1 MKHLN
6 RNLLLVIFTAVVTQ
20 AFDIPAYKAFLE
32 QTSNLTDAALLEQ
45 KKPLS
50 PYLSSIGL
58 QNNNYL
64 YLDSIKQKYKLTEG
78 ELALLGKN
86 NFVVSERMSFFTY
99 ADAFKDVFCKDMPVF
114 LSADAVLGT
123 FHQSYDEVLID
134 VETKML
140 KPLVNEIVNDMRTA
154 FPTVAT
160 KYASLSKNVADVD
173 LYLTVAAILSKS
185 SNVAAST
192 FADASELK
200 AVTDAI
206 TAEKFVSMK
215 LFSDLPRDLDFSQF
229 TVRGHY
235 VKSNLGDYFKTMM
248 WLGRTELVMASPLD
262 NVEPPVLKDLKRMSI
277 DALILN
283 EVLEQS
289 GAKSKLAKMDS
300 LLSVLI
306 GESDN
311 LTPSELTT
319 IAGNAAITD
328 VSMLLEDSVYRRFA
342 NILKTS
348 PEAQQMILSQV
359 IYDCALSNNPDSIKY
374 PVSFLLMG
382 QRFLVDS
389 YIFGS
394 VVYNKVPKT
403 QQGNIRLMPDPLD
416 AMYALGNNDALPL
429 LKNDLDKYKYAKYLE
444 KMRYL
449 VDSYEPSFWSGSLYN
464 TTLNALKTLNPQ
476 VYPTVEKQP
485 LFMRSA
491 AWHQQ
496 KLNTQ
501 LVAWSQLR
509 HDNILYGK
517 QSYTTSLMCS
527 YPHGYVEPY
536 PELYKVLGNF
546 AKDAASRF
554 GSLQNGSKYATF
566 YSGVTSLMDTIGSL
580 AVKELDGTQ
589 FSNTDSTFMSR
600 MIAIPATN
608 MCGGPSIEGWYTRLL
623 FSKQVMDKGDF
634 TIVDVHTQPTDEM
647 GVMVG
652 RVLHTAVG
660 KVNLGVFLANSPSAS
675 NQPMAYIGPVSS
687 YYQDT
692 TLNFKRMTDE
702 QWDSL
707 IGYKRVLPP
716 RPDWVYSF
724 LADSNGNAFGQGR
737 LLDGIPFVTS
747 AVYHK
752 IVATA
757 RGLRVSPLLNGKGI
771 QIVLD
776 RESEVSIALY
786 DTRGRVVQ
794 NSVQKAYTKGMHT
807 LPLTAAAGFYTLRVR
822 CGVESYSMPLTIV
835 K

>member
-1 MKHLN
+1 MKHLS
-6 RNLLLVIFTAVVTQ
+6 RKLLIILFTAAVTQ
-20 AFDIPAYKAFLE
+20 AFDIPTYNAFLK
-32 QTSNLTDAALLEQ
+32 QSSTLTDIALLEQ
-45 KKPLS
+45 KKPAT
-50 PYLSSIGL
+50 PYFSSIGL
-58 QNNNYL
+58 QNINYL
-64 YLDSIKQKYKLTEG
+64 YLDSIKLKYNLTEG

-86 NFVVSERMSFFTY
+86 NFVVSERMSFVTY
-99 ADAFKDVFCKDMPVF
+99 ADAFRDVFCKDMPIF

-134 VETKML
+134 VESTML
-140 KPLVNEIVNDMRTA
+140 QPLVKEIVDDMRGA
-154 FPTVAT
+154 FPVIAE
-160 KYASLSKNVADVD
+160 KYGALPQNVKDVD

-185 SNVAAST
+185 SNVAST
-192 FADASELK
+192 FADASEIK

-206 TAEKFVSMK
+206 AAEKFTTMK

-248 WLGRTELVMASPLD
+248 WLGRTEFVMASPLD
-262 NVEPPVLKDLKRMSI
+262 NVEPPVLKDLKRMSV

-300 LLSVLI
+300 LLSVLV

-311 LTPSELTT
+311 LTPSELAT

-328 VSMLLEDSVYRRFA
+328 VSTLLEDSAYRRFA
-342 NILKTS
+342 TILKTS

-382 QRFLVDS
+382 QSFLVDS

-403 QQGNIRLMPDPLD
+403 KQGYIRLMPDPLD

-429 LKNDLDKYKYAKYLE
+429 LKNDLKKYEYAKYLE
-444 KMRYL
+444 KIRYL

-464 TTLNALKTLNPQ
+464 TTLSALKTLNPQ
-476 VYPTVEKQP
+476 TYPPIEKQP

-517 QSYTTSLMCS
+517 QSYTASVMCS

-536 PELYKVLGNF
+536 PELYRVLGNF

-554 GSLQNGSKYATF
+554 GRVSSGSNYATF
-566 YSGVTSLMDTIGSL
+566 YSGVAKLMDTIGSL

-589 FSNTDSTFMSR
+589 FSDSDSAFMSR
-600 MIAIPATN
+600 MIAIPATR
-608 MCGGPSIEGWYTRLL
+608 MCGGPSIAGWYTRLL
-623 FSKQVMDKGDF
+623 FSQKVLDNGDF
-634 TIVDVHTQPTDEM
+634 TIADVHTQPTDEF
-647 GVMVG
+647 GSMVG
-652 RVLHTAVG
+652 KVLHTAVG
-660 KVNLGVFLANSPSAS
+660 MVNLGVFLANAPSAS

-687 YYQDT
+687 FYQDT
-692 TLNFKRMTDE
+692 TDDFKRMTDE
-702 QWDSL
+702 EWKSIISKDRFPRL
-707 IGYKRVLPP
+707 
-716 RPDWVYSF
+716 RPDWVYSY
-724 LADSNGNAFGQGR
+724 LADNSGAVYGTGR
-737 LLDGIPFVTS
+737 VIDGIQYIPS
-747 AVYHK
+747 AVQPR
-752 IVATA
+752 IVTNT
-757 RGLRVSPLLNGKGI
+757 RGLQVSPLLNGKVI

-776 RESEVSIALY
+776 RESEVSIAVY

-794 NSVQKAYTKGMHT
+794 NSVQKVYAKGVHT
-807 LPLTAAAGFYTLRVR
+807 LPLTAAAGFYTLKVR
-822 CGVESYSMPLTIV
+822 CGVESNSMPLTIV